1 MSTIVPAALSVTRW
15 SRVSE
20 SGCEPNTSF
29 PITEVDPDPEHVAL
43 CRRWLQ
49 LFGAKTT
56 GFTPWTS
63 YGCAKDV
70 WRWSRGLPEGEQH
83 PTTGAFHLAALADG
97 YRSRRQFAGSPSATF
112 NLNIRREA
120 P

>member
-1 MSTIVPAALSVTRW
+1 M
-15 SRVSE
+15 
-20 SGCEPNTSF
+20 
-29 PITEVDPDPEHVAL
+29 
-43 CRRWLQ
+43 
-49 LFGAKTT
+49 
-56 GFTPWTS
+56 
-63 YGCAKDV
+63 